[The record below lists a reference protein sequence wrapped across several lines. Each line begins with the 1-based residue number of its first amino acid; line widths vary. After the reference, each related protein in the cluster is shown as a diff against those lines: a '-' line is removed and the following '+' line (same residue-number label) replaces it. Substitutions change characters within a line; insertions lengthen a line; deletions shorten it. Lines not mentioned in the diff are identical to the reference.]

1 MENINIENTIK
12 EIDGYINFI
21 KQKMYETTG
30 IPNTYFKY
38 NKYVDFNGP
47 YATLFQ
53 LYYNKPKYM

>member
-21 KQKMYETTG
+21 KQQMYETTC
-30 IPNTYFKY
+30 IPNTYFK
-38 NKYVDFNGP
+38 NKKYVDFNGP
-47 YATLFQ
+47 YTKSFQ